1 MPIEQRVISNAR
13 PRPQAAGKIGAGKI
27 GAKEPEAEAPE
38 KKARKLPKKAILAV
52 VGVAVLGGAGYAA
65 FALGLVGGG
74 GSAEAA
80 APEKPVPGKV
90 LEVEPISLNLAD
102 GHYLRVGLGLQL
114 TKDVVEAPDPSR
126 ALDLAIATFSGHTVG
141 EVTDPATREALKDE
155 LVTQLGKAY
164 EGEVMDVYLTNYV
177 TQ

>member
-38 KKARKLPKKAILAV
+38 TKARRGLPKPLIAV
-52 VGVAVLGGAGYAA
+52 AGVAVLGGAGYAA
-65 FALGLVGGG
+65 FSLGLVGGG
-74 GSAEAA
+74 SGAPA
-80 APEKPVPGKV
+80 APEAPVPGQV
-90 LEVEPISLNLAD
+90 LQVEPISLNLAD
-102 GHYLRVGLGLQL
+102 GHYLRLGLGLQL
-114 TKDVVEAPDPSR
+114 TEDVTEAPDPSR
-126 ALDLAIATFSGHTVG
+126 ALDLAITTFSGHTVA
-141 EVTDPATREALKDE
+141 EVTDPATREALKDQ
-155 LVTQLGKAY
+155 LVTQLGDAY

>member
-1 MPIEQRVISNAR
+1 MPIEQRVISGAR

-38 KKARKLPKKAILAV
+38 KKVRKLRKPLVAV

-74 GSAEAA
+74 SGA
-80 APEKPVPGKV
+80 APAPEEPVPGQV

-102 GHYLRVGLGLQL
+102 GHYLRLGLGLQL
-114 TKDVVEAPDPSR
+114 TEDVTEAPDPSR
-126 ALDLAIATFSGHTVG
+126 ALDLAIATFSGRTVA

-155 LVTQLGKAY
+155 LATQLGEVY

>member
-38 KKARKLPKKAILAV
+38 KRARKLPKPLLALA
-52 VGVAVLGGAGYAA
+52 GVAVLGGAGYAA

-74 GSAEAA
+74 SDAPA

-102 GHYLRVGLGLQL
+102 GHYLRLGLGLQL
-114 TKDVVEAPDPSR
+114 TEDVTEAPDPSH

-141 EVTDPATREALKDE
+141 EVTDPATREALKDA
-155 LVTQLGKAY
+155 LVTQLGEAY